1 VGDHHDD
8 LAELT
13 CALALAMLIA
23 VLGVINTLM
32 LSVLERTR
40 ELRVMRALGL
50 SRAAI
55 ARMIT
60 VESVVICSARC
71 RESPPAPAWGRA
83 VVRGWRPDGLTQLSF
98 PWALMAGYLVAALL
112 VGVVAAVVPA
122 IRASRVNVLQAIA
135 HE

>member
-1 VGDHHDD
+1 
-8 LAELT
+8 
-13 CALALAMLIA
+13 
-23 VLGVINTLM
+23 
-32 LSVLERTR
+32 
-40 ELRVMRALGL
+40 MRALGL

-60 VESVVICSARC
+60 VESVVISLFGAL
-71 RESPPAPAWGRA
+71 SGIAAGTGLGAA

-122 IRASRVNVLQAIA
+122 IRASRVNLLQAIA